1 MISLGPEEF
10 SAEDAE
16 RTFTVEVGK
25 WFLRFDPS
33 TARFVSNVRDEY
45 PED

>member
-1 MISLGPEEF
+1 MVLGPEDF

-16 RTFTVEVGK
+16 INFSTEVGK
-25 WFLRFDPS
+25 WFLRFEEE
-33 TARFVSNVRDEY
+33 TARFVSNIRDEY